1 MRKYTQKHL
10 KELVKCGFAKDVT
23 HANVKDG
30 KVINGIPE
38 RYSQI
43 GYSAGI
49 YGCNGRLFEG
59 ESGQWYTVTA
69 RTNAI
74 YVL

>member
-10 KELVKCGFAKDVT
+10 KELVRCGFAKDVT
-23 HANVKDG
+23 NALLRNG
-30 KVINGIPE
+30 QIINGIPE
-38 RYSQI
+38 RYTQI

-59 ESGQWYTVTA
+59 ESGQWYAVTA